1 MDINAEKL
9 HKDLLDTIELITKKK
24 LGFDWKTL
32 KKSMDTVENAIT
44 IYEHADCRVKSKLN
58 DVHSV

>member
-32 KKSMDTVENAIT
+32 KKSMDAVENTIT
-44 IYEHADCRVKSKLN
+44 IYEHADCRVKSELN